1 MVITVNE
8 SYRHKRDRTEQ
19 QLFAVVE
26 QNTPDSI
33 KTPLFPQDEPKA
45 FTFQLDKELIAR
57 LNLWEWFRNYA
68 KEAQVSTA
76 GIRGPQNILYP
87 WDTRF
92 PINQIGIIL
101 ATLGKSLV
109 ANETADGRLVEKL
122 AGCEVRYNSQKYV
135 EYIARIQAAQG
146 IRTYVPKSFG
156 TLPIWMASFL
166 IFMLDLDGG
175 EHVTSSHSVST
186 KNATKDLN
194 NQGSQYLPEE
204 SMRFVNKIEEILTIA
219 ETDSYPIQFS
229 AVSDAHIDFERLEE
243 LHDGV
248 QLYVGY
254 LKGGVATDA
263 NLKLIRETKPSIVI
277 DCVGGCMYRP
287 MRAIFERLGIA
298 NSVRWLH
305 VEADPLYHNI
315 GKLDRNPK
323 TGETEFYDLGCDFSI
338 LDVVTS
344 TDYATKLK
352 SQPIGTIIEATDPD
366 GDRLIVC
373 EIEDAS
379 RSEMLEHLG
388 IDSLDLGD
396 DRLLTIYTPN
406 QAFLMLMDFYAKQLK
421 TSGLWEDHPRFMIK
435 TTPSALAWDQWGDAN
450 TVKVIN
456 VPVGFKEIA
465 AIMKKIERQLADAP
479 EAPVVVQDV
488 YGKTIS
494 LGIQPRLI
502 FAGEESGGMITGP
515 EKLIQS
521 QSGRTAIAMREKSA
535 GESMVL
541 VTALAAHCKRA
552 NISLSDYLA
561 AVFAESEITAMY
573 DVREDIT
580 YYNESEPNPEK
591 LRAAKR
597 EGEAKRDK
605 NDLFFLGIAIA
616 LRDGKIDVEHARA
629 ILSDALPSLDF
640 STLEDVRFV
649 GDGSY
654 LKFHDKCVEV
664 RKSGTD
670 AKTKAYA
677 SGSDKE
683 ACRKFAKAFG
693 EASGELTELYTE
705 QIGQNYLGDVESRAR
720 QIYDAFQSAKKGELS

>member
-1 MVITVNE
+1 MVIAVDAA
-8 SYRHKRDRTEQ
+8 SIGKRNQTEQ
-19 QLFAVVE
+19 QLFTVVE
-26 QNTPDSI
+26 QNTPETV
-33 KTPLFPQDEPKA
+33 KTPLFPQDEPEA
-45 FTFQLDKELIAR
+45 FSFLLNKELIER

-92 PINQIGIIL
+92 PINQVGIIL
-101 ATLGKSLV
+101 ATLAKSLV
-109 ANETADGRLVEKL
+109 AKESSEGKPVEKL

-135 EYIARIQAAQG
+135 EFIARIQAAQN
-146 IRTYVPKSFG
+146 IRTYVPKGFG

-204 SMRFVNKIEEILTIA
+204 SMHFVKKIEEILKTA
-219 ETDSYPIQFS
+219 ESEGYVIQFS
-229 AVSDAHIDFERLEE
+229 SIDDDHIDFERLDE

-248 QLYVGY
+248 QLYAGY
-254 LKGGVATDA
+254 LKSGVATDA
-263 NLKLIRETKPSIVI
+263 NLNLIRQAKPSIVV

-298 NSVRWLH
+298 DSVRWLH

-323 TGETEFYDLGCDFSI
+323 TGESEFYDLGCDFSI
-338 LDVVTS
+338 LDVVKS
-344 TDYATKLK
+344 AEYGTKLK
-352 SQPIGTIIEATDPD
+352 KQPIGTIVEATDPD

-373 EIEDAS
+373 EIEDTS
-379 RSEMLEHLG
+379 RAEKLEHLG
-388 IDSLDLGD
+388 VNFLQLDDG
-396 DRLLTIYTPN
+396 RLLTIYTPN
-406 QAFLMLMDFYAKQLK
+406 QAFLMLMDFHMKQLK
-421 TSGLWEDHPRFMIK
+421 TAGLWKDHPRFMIK
-435 TTPSALAWDQWGDAN
+435 TTPSALAWDQWASAN
-450 TVKVIN
+450 EVSVIN

-465 AIMKKIERQLADAP
+465 AIMKKIERQLANTADK
-479 EAPVVVQDV
+479 PVVIQDV
-488 YGKTIS
+488 FGETIK
-494 LGIQPRLI
+494 LGVQPRLI

-515 EKLIQS
+515 EKLIRS
-521 QSGRTAIAMREKSA
+521 HGGRTAIAMREKSA

-541 VTALAAHCKRA
+541 VTALAAHCKKA
-552 NISLSDYLA
+552 NIPLSDYLA
-561 AVFAESEITAMY
+561 TVFEESAITATC

-580 YYNESEPNPEK
+580 YYNESEPDPEK
-591 LRAAKR
+591 LREAKL
-597 EGEAKRDK
+597 EGEVKRDK
-605 NDLFFLGIAIA
+605 NDLYFLGIAIA
-616 LRDGKIDVEHARA
+616 LREKKIDLEQARV
-629 ILSDALPSLDF
+629 ILSESLPDLDF
-640 STLEDVRFV
+640 TTLEDVLFV

-654 LKFHDKCVEV
+654 LKFRDMCVEV

-677 SGSDKE
+677 SGPDKE
-683 ACRKFAKAFG
+683 ECRKYAKAFG
-693 EASGELTELYTE
+693 EASGDLTELYLS
-705 QIGQNYLGDVESRAR
+705 QIGQTYLRGVESRAR
-720 QIYDAFQSAKKGELS
+720 QIYEVFQTM

>member
-1 MVITVNE
+1 MLIAVDAASLE
-8 SYRHKRDRTEQ
+8 KRNRTEQ
-19 QLFAVVE
+19 QLFAVVD

-33 KTPLFPQDEPKA
+33 KSPLFPQDEPEA
-45 FTFQLDKELIAR
+45 FTFLLNKELIER
-57 LNLWEWFRNYA
+57 LNLWEWFGNYA

-92 PINQIGIIL
+92 PINQVGIIL

-109 ANETADGRLVEKL
+109 AQEKSGGKLVEKL
-122 AGCEVRYNSQKYV
+122 AGCEVRYNSKKYV
-135 EYIARIQAAQG
+135 EFIARIQAAQG
-146 IRTYVPKSFG
+146 IRTYVPKGFG

-204 SMRFVNKIEEILTIA
+204 SMHFVEKIEEILKTA
-219 ETDSYPIQFS
+219 AKDGYPIQFS
-229 AVSDAHIDFERLEE
+229 AINDVHIDFERLDE

-254 LKGGVATDA
+254 LKSGVATDA
-263 NLKLIRETKPSIVI
+263 NLNLIRKTKPPIVV

-338 LDVVTS
+338 LDVVRS
-344 TDYATKLK
+344 AEYATKLK
-352 SQPIGTIIEATDPD
+352 KQPIGTIIEATDPD

-373 EIEDAS
+373 QIEEAS
-379 RSEMLEHLG
+379 RAETLQRLG
-388 IDSLDLGD
+388 VDFLALD

-406 QAFLMLMDFYAKQLK
+406 QAFLMLMDFHTKQLK
-421 TSGLWEDHPRFMIK
+421 TAGLWEDHPRFMIK
-435 TTPSALAWDQWGDAN
+435 TTPSALAWDQWGTAN
-450 TVKVIN
+450 GVNVIN

-465 AIMKKIERQLADAP
+465 AIMKKIEKQIADAP
-479 EAPVVVQDV
+479 DAPVVIQDV
-488 YGKTIS
+488 YGETIS
-494 LGIQPRLI
+494 LGVQPRLI

-521 QSGRTAIAMREKSA
+521 QGGRTAIAMREKSA

-541 VTALAAHCKRA
+541 VTALAAHCKQA
-552 NISLSDYLA
+552 DIPLSDYLA
-561 AVFAESEITAMY
+561 SIFSESRITATC

-591 LRAAKR
+591 LRAAKQ

-616 LRDGKIDVEHARA
+616 LREGKIDTEQARA
-629 ILSDALPSLDF
+629 ILSNALPELDF
-640 STLEDVRFV
+640 TNLEDVRFV
-649 GDGSY
+649 GDGTY
-654 LKFHDKCVEV
+654 LKFTDKFVEV

-670 AKTKAYA
+670 AKTKSYA
-677 SGSDKE
+677 SGGDKE
-683 ACRKFAKAFG
+683 ECRRYAKAFG
-693 EASGELTELYTE
+693 ETSGNLTELYRA
-705 QIGQNYLGDVESRAR
+705 QIGETYLKDVEKRTR
-720 QIYDAFQSAKKGELS
+720 EIYAAFQST

>member
-1 MVITVNE
+1 MVIAVDAAALE
-8 SYRHKRDRTEQ
+8 KRNKTEQ
-19 QLFAVVE
+19 QLFTVVE

-33 KTPLFPQDEPKA
+33 KSPLFPQDNPEV
-45 FTFQLDKELIAR
+45 FTFMLNKELIEQ

-92 PINQIGIIL
+92 PINQVGIIL
-101 ATLGKSLV
+101 ATLGKSIV
-109 ANETADGRLVEKL
+109 ANEITCKLPVEKL

-135 EYIARIQAAQG
+135 EFIARIQAAQG
-146 IRTYVPKSFG
+146 IRTYVPKDFG

-166 IFMLDLDGG
+166 IFTLDLDGG

-204 SMRFVNKIEEILTIA
+204 SMRFVRKIEEILKTA
-219 ETDSYPIQFS
+219 ETDGYPIQFS
-229 AVSDAHIDFERLEE
+229 AATDELIDFERLDE

-254 LKGGVATDA
+254 LKSGVATDA
-263 NLKLIRETKPSIVI
+263 NLQLIRQTKPPIVV

-298 NSVRWLH
+298 DSIRWLH
-305 VEADPLYHNI
+305 VEPDPLYHNI

-323 TGETEFYDLGCDFSI
+323 TGEAEFYDLGCDFSI
-338 LDVVTS
+338 LDVVKS
-344 TDYATKLK
+344 ADYTTKLK
-352 SQPIGTIIEATDPD
+352 NQPTGTIVEATDPD

-373 EIEDAS
+373 QIEEAS
-379 RSEMLEHLG
+379 RAETLQHLG
-388 IDSLDLGD
+388 IDYLMLSE

-406 QAFLMLMDFYAKQLK
+406 QAFLMLMDFHTKQLK
-421 TSGLWEDHPRFMIK
+421 TAGLWEDHPRFMIK
-435 TTPSALAWDQWGDAN
+435 TTPSALAWDQWAAAN
-450 TVKVIN
+450 DVQVLN

-465 AIMKKIERQLADAP
+465 AIMKKIEKQIADTP
-479 EAPVVVQDV
+479 NNPVVIQDV
-488 YGKTIS
+488 YGETIS
-494 LGIQPRLI
+494 LGVQPRLI

-515 EKLIQS
+515 EELIQS
-521 QSGRTAIAMREKSA
+521 HGGRTAIAMREKSA

-541 VTALAAHCKRA
+541 VTALAAHCKRE
-552 NISLSDYLA
+552 NGPLSDYLSSI
-561 AVFAESEITAMY
+561 FSDSQITATC

-591 LRAAKR
+591 LRNAKR

-616 LRDGKIDVEHARA
+616 LRDEKIDIKQARA
-629 ILSDALPSLDF
+629 ILSDALPGLEF
-640 STLEDVRFV
+640 TTLESIKFV
-649 GDGSY
+649 GDGTY
-654 LKFHDKCVEV
+654 LKFTDMFVEV

-677 SGSDKE
+677 SGPDKDE
-683 ACRKFAKAFG
+683 CRKYAKAFG
-693 EASGELTELYTE
+693 ETSGDLTELYRSH
-705 QIGQNYLGDVESRAR
+705 IGEAYLDNVEKRAR
-720 QIYDAFQSAKKGELS
+720 EIYDAFQSA

>member
-1 MVITVNE
+1 MVIAVDAA
-8 SYRHKRDRTEQ
+8 SLDKRNRTEQ

-33 KTPLFPQDEPKA
+33 KTPLFPQDDPDA
-45 FTFQLDKELIAR
+45 FTFMLNKELIER
-57 LNLWEWFRNYA
+57 LNLWEWYRNYA

-92 PINQIGIIL
+92 PINQVGIIL

-109 ANETADGRLVEKL
+109 AKESSGGKLVEKL
-122 AGCEVRYNSQKYV
+122 AGCEVRYNSRKYV
-135 EYIARIQAAQG
+135 EFIARIQAAQG
-146 IRTYVPKSFG
+146 IRTYVPKEFG

-204 SMRFVNKIEEILTIA
+204 SMRFVKKIEEILKTA
-219 ETDSYPIQFS
+219 DTEGYPIQFS
-229 AVSDAHIDFERLEE
+229 AATDKHIDFERLDE

-254 LKGGVATDA
+254 LKNGVATDT
-263 NLKLIRETKPSIVI
+263 NLNLIRETKPPIVV

-298 NSVRWLH
+298 GSVRWLH
-305 VEADPLYHNI
+305 VEADPLYYNI

-323 TGETEFYDLGCDFSI
+323 TGEAEFYDLGCDFSI
-338 LDVVTS
+338 LNVVKS
-344 TDYATKLK
+344 AEYGTKLK
-352 SQPIGTIIEATDPD
+352 GQPIGTIIEATDPD

-373 EIEDAS
+373 QIEDVS
-379 RSEMLEHLG
+379 RAETLQRLGVDFLML
-388 IDSLDLGD
+388 D
-396 DRLLTIYTPN
+396 DNRLLTIYTPN
-406 QAFLMLMDFYAKQLK
+406 QAFLMLMDFHTKQLQA
-421 TSGLWEDHPRFMIK
+421 SGFWEHHPRFMIK
-435 TTPSALAWDQWGDAN
+435 TTPSALAWDQWAAFNG
-450 TVKVIN
+450 VKVIN

-465 AIMKKIERQLADAP
+465 SIMKKIEKQIANTPDAS
-479 EAPVVVQDV
+479 VVIQDV
-488 YGKTIS
+488 YGETIS
-494 LGIQPRLI
+494 LGVQPRLV

-521 QSGRTAIAMREKSA
+521 HGGRKAIAMREKSA

-541 VTALAAHCKRA
+541 VTALAAHCKQA
-552 NISLSDYLA
+552 NIPLSDYLA
-561 AVFAESEITAMY
+561 SVFRDSQINATC

-591 LRAAKR
+591 LREAKR
-597 EGEAKRDK
+597 EGEAIRDK

-616 LRDGKIDVEHARA
+616 LREGKIDMEQVRA
-629 ILSDALPSLDF
+629 ILSDALSELDF
-640 STLEDVRFV
+640 TKLESVRFV
-649 GDGSY
+649 GDGTY
-654 LKFHDKCVEV
+654 LKFADKFVEV

-677 SGSDKE
+677 SGGDKE
-683 ACRKFAKAFG
+683 ECRRFAKAFG
-693 EASGELTELYTE
+693 EASGDLTELYLT
-705 QIGQNYLGDVESRAR
+705 QIGQTYLEGVETKAR
-720 QIYDAFQSAKKGELS
+720 QIYETFQAT